1 MNKSLEN
8 RVAVV
13 TGVTGGT
20 SGIGKAAA
28 IALAKA
34 GVKVVVA
41 ERRADEGNGVV
52 VRINKDGGE
61 AMFVKTDITQ
71 EADVKALVDKTVTRF
86 GRLDIAFNNTG
97 IEAQIGLSTDAQA
110 IENYQSIFDANVK
123 GVRGPLNAW
132 LRAVQ
137 DLNHT
142 ARSA

>member
-61 AMFVKTDITQ
+61 AMFVKTDIYSR
-71 EADVKALVDKTVTRF
+71 KCCRTRT
-86 GRLDIAFNNTG
+86 R
-97 IEAQIGLSTDAQA
+97 
-110 IENYQSIFDANVK
+110 
-123 GVRGPLNAW
+123 
-132 LRAVQ
+132 
-137 DLNHT
+137 
-142 ARSA
+142 